1 MYQQFS
7 GNVLVFQEK
16 GILSTG
22 EERACA
28 LLSVWTSYP
37 MECFL
42 LGELHRQL
50 RPRIMLAGEQT
61 GECGC
66 VILDA
71 TDSIL
76 SVISRS
82 LKYVIFSLPYHC
94 LHV

>member
-1 MYQQFS
+1 M
-7 GNVLVFQEK
+7 FQEK
-16 GILSTG
+16 GILGTG
-22 EERACA
+22 EGRVCA

-42 LGELHRQL
+42 WGELHRQL
-50 RPRIMLAGEQT
+50 RPMIMLAGKQTGEQT

-66 VILDA
+66 VILDV

-76 SVISRS
+76 SVISWS

-94 LHV
+94 LHI